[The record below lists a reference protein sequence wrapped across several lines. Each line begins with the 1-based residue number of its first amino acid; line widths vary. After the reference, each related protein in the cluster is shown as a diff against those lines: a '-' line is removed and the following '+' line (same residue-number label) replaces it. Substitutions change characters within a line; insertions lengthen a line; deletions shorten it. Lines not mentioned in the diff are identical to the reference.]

1 MCTHNDGN
9 FVIQDYEE
17 NAKKKRNQQEFQ
29 LSCYTQI
36 SHKSISPSLSVP
48 ISYFEELFCICKV

>member
-17 NAKKKRNQQEFQ
+17 NAKKKKKK
-29 LSCYTQI
+29 I
-36 SHKSISPSLSVP
+36 SKNFNEAVIVLCE
-48 ISYFEELFCICKV
+48 I